1 MCNICWHYLDYI
13 MHMTDC
19 SLAWNPSHDLEAI
32 LLFDIQHVLQM
43 YAFLIWK
50 LTEINLGF
58 ESM

>member
-1 MCNICWHYLDYI
+1 

-19 SLAWNPSHDLEAI
+19 NIAWNPSHDLEAI